1 MQNKT
6 QLFCFTY
13 AGGTASFFDTVEN
26 CLGDDIEVIKLEYS
40 GHGKRFNEPMYK
52 NFDELANDMYDV
64 ICKSY
69 SNGHYALFGYSMG
82 TISVVEVLK
91 RIINKKTIPF
101 PDNLF
106 IAAHEP
112 YTKGEI
118 KGFSGE
124 EIDKLVKERTIK
136 FGGVPE
142 QLINNKSFWRM
153 YLPLYRADYSIIAKY
168 SFDDLVLESIIPTTV
183 FYSESDTPFEKMKLW
198 KKYFKG
204 KCDFYCYEGKHFF
217 IKEYYNDISKIIK
230 EKIEE
235 QYDI

>member
-13 AGGTASFFDTVEN
+13 AGGTASFFDNVEK
-26 CLGDDIEVIKLEYS
+26 CLINDIDVVKLEYS

-52 NFDELANDMYDV
+52 NFDELADDMYDI
-64 ICKSY
+64 ICRCY
-69 SNGHYALFGYSMG
+69 NNGHYALFGYSMG
-82 TISVVEVLK
+82 TISVIEVLK
-91 RIINKKTIPF
+91 RIIRENSIPL

-118 KGFSGE
+118 KGFSSG
-124 EIDKLVKERTIK
+124 EIDNLVKERTIK
-136 FGGVPE
+136 FGGIPE

-153 YLPLYRADYSIIAKY
+153 YMPLYKADYSIIAKY
-168 SFDDLVLESIIPTTV
+168 SFENLVLESTIPTTI
-183 FYSESDTPFEKMKLW
+183 FYSEADTPFEKMKLW
-198 KKYFKG
+198 KNYFKG